1 MSSSNTD
8 PRLLPS
14 SILEELPLAVVK
26 LDRNYQVV
34 YCNSSILGVLGK
46 TPEAALGK
54 VFFELIPEFE
64 RVKIE
69 FLYKNL
75 SFISSSYSNSH
86 YQENFSSLITHKIF
100 PHEDGITVL
109 LEKEVFRYAPSA
121 EKKESRFKELLDE
134 LPGGIVVVDA
144 HSSKVVY
151 SNRVIQ
157 EWMEYSPEEMG
168 YLTTMN
174 LYPKED
180 LEFVSKGFSRINPV
194 KKNVISGIHVITKRK
209 NRIPVEM
216 TVVQVEWNNRPC
228 HCAFFIDVREKE
240 ESARIHAEWE
250 KYREILGQLAI
261 KFINIPPEKLTVAV
275 EEALGTAAKL
285 SNSDRA
291 FTLRFDREAGLAHT
305 DYTWLDESLPKF
317 KEKLSVLPLGLLSHV
332 WEVLKSEGILEYEDI
347 DQLDEANP
355 LKNILNLLKIQSL
368 VLLPI
373 MEGTE
378 FYGLVGFGKVKTKKS
393 FSESELVPV
402 QMASEII
409 SNTLLRQK
417 TESLL
422 IESEQENQKL
432 FENSPVGLLYQ
443 DVDGRVLKANQ
454 AALQLMGL
462 APEEVSGW
470 EVLNLDWKAFSE
482 SGEEI
487 SEFNL
492 PAKECLESGLAISD
506 RIISIYR
513 PTHKDRVWIS
523 VDVLPEFQSGEQKP
537 FRVFSTFKD
546 ITEQKNYLNA
556 VEKAE
561 KRYRS
566 LVENLPGAVY
576 SCKLDEHLTT
586 IHMTDKVEK
595 ITGYTAEDF
604 LSKRIEIFN
613 IIHPGDIS
621 RVSEQVNQAIQGHG
635 TFQVTYRINTRNREI
650 RWVEDMGEVFM
661 LEEGQSFIIGFWHDI
676 TDRIEAEQTLERNL
690 KLLEA
695 IVENSHSAIFVKDS
709 DYRYIMVNR
718 RWEMVTGHSREEVL
732 GKRLE
737 EFAISD
743 FSTKYLE
750 DDKKVLIDGKS
761 SFSEEK
767 LEQHET
773 TLGITNTQYFLSVKF
788 PYRNNKGEIIGMCG
802 ISTDI
807 TAVKEASMMVQEREA
822 NLQGILESVNESI
835 WSLDKD
841 LNILFTNQT
850 FFNEFFQAFGVELMK
865 GINIIK
871 SIANP
876 EIREAWIKRYH
887 KVLKEGKPLH
897 FLDKIP
903 SPDKTYHLDVVL
915 YPILVNGVVEGISG
929 FSKDVTEKM
938 ALEESSKLY
947 LNLFESATNEIYLI
961 SAKSLT
967 IQQANQAAEINT
979 GYTREEISGLSILK
993 LIQEKD
999 QESLLEKVG
1008 GITSKKV
1015 SSAFLELN
1023 CLRKDGTTYPIE
1035 VLLQLFHYEGEDY
1048 LSAFVTDISER
1059 KRSQL
1064 ALQESELRFSQI
1076 FQENVTPMLLIDPH
1090 TGKIV
1095 DANPSASAYY
1105 GYEIDEIKSKNLLDV
1120 NYTFVSSP
1128 EEMESATHQVLGTGK
1143 GKFLFNHKLKSGEL
1157 RSVEV
1162 FCSKIMV
1169 DNREL
1174 VHEIIQDVTD
1184 RTNFY
1189 NAVVKQNET
1198 LREIAWIQSHIV
1210 RAPLAKIMG
1219 LVQLLQDSKEEE
1231 DEYTF
1236 DFVLGAILNAANE
1249 LDKVI
1254 LDISE
1259 KSNSAK
1265 HLLD

>member
-1 MSSSNTD
+1 MPFPPTD
-8 PRLLPS
+8 PSLIPAV
-14 SILEELPLAVVK
+14 ILEELPLAVIK

-34 YCNSSILGVLGK
+34 YCNSAIFGVLGYS
-46 TPEAALGK
+46 TECALGK

-64 RVKIE
+64 RIKIE

-75 SFISSSYSNSH
+75 NFISSSYSNSH
-86 YQENFSSLITHKIF
+86 YQDDFSSLITHKIF
-100 PHEDGITVL
+100 PHQDGITVL
-109 LEKEVFRYAPSA
+109 LEKEVFRYTPSA
-121 EKKESRFKELLDE
+121 DKKESRFKELLDD

-157 EWMEYSPEEMG
+157 DWMEYSPEEMG
-168 YLTTMN
+168 NLTTMN

-180 LEFVSKGFSRINPV
+180 LEFVSKGFSRINPE
-194 KKNVISGIHVITKRK
+194 KKNTISGVHLIGKQK
-209 NRIPVEM
+209 KRIPVEM

-261 KFINIPPEKLTVAV
+261 KFINIPSEKLTVAI
-275 EEALGTAAKL
+275 EEALCIAAKL

-291 FTLRFDREAGLAHT
+291 FALRFDRESGLAHT
-305 DYTWLDESLPKF
+305 DYTWLDPTLPSYRD
-317 KEKLSVLPLGLLSHV
+317 KLTVLPLGLLSHA
-332 WEVLKSEGILEYEDI
+332 WNILKADGILEYDDI
-347 DQLDEANP
+347 DQLDSTNP

-368 VLLPI
+368 IMLPI
-373 MEGTE
+373 MEGAE
-378 FYGLVGFGKVKTKKS
+378 FYGVVGFGKVKTKKN
-393 FSESELVPV
+393 FSESEMVPV
-402 QMASEII
+402 RMASEII

-417 TESLL
+417 TENLL
-422 IESEQENQKL
+422 IESIQENQKL

-443 DVDGRVLKANQ
+443 NVEGHVLKANK

-462 APEEVSGW
+462 VPEEVTGW
-470 EVLNLDWKAFSE
+470 SVLNPNWKAYSE
-482 SGEEI
+482 TGTAI
-487 SEFNL
+487 GEFNL
-492 PAKECLESGLAISD
+492 PAKECLESGSPITD

-513 PTHKDRVWIS
+513 PTHKDKVWIS
-523 VDVLPEFQSGEQKP
+523 VDVLPEFEAGDPKP
-537 FRVFSTFKD
+537 FRVFSTLKD

-556 VEKAE
+556 VMKAE

-566 LVENLPGAVY
+566 LIENLPGAVY
-576 SCKLDEHLTT
+576 SCKLDEILTT
-586 IHMTDKVEK
+586 IHMTDNVEK
-595 ITGYTAEDF
+595 ITGYTGEDF
-604 LSKRIEIFN
+604 ISDRIQILDL
-613 IIHPGDIS
+613 IHPGDIQKF
-621 RVSEQVNQAIQGHG
+621 REQVDKAIHDHG
-635 TFQVTYRINTRNREI
+635 TFQVTYRIKTRNSEI
-650 RWVEDMGEVFM
+650 RWVENMGEVVM
-661 LEEGQSFIIGFWHDI
+661 LDEGQSFLIGFWHDI
-676 TDRIEAEQTLERNL
+676 TERIEAGQTLEKNL

-695 IVENSHSAIFVKDS
+695 IVENSHSAIFVKDL

-718 RWEMVTGHSREEVL
+718 RWEMVTGHGREEVL
-732 GKRLE
+732 GKRLA
-737 EFAISD
+737 EFARGDVSD
-743 FSTKYLE
+743 KYFE

-850 FFNEFFQAFGVELMK
+850 FFNEFRHAFGVELTK
-865 GINIIK
+865 GINIVD
-871 SIANP
+871 SIPIAQEKEKWTN
-876 EIREAWIKRYH
+876 RYH
-887 KVLKEGKPLH
+887 NVLSSGQALQFSDQVQTPE
-897 FLDKIP
+897 KI
-903 SPDKTYHLDVVL
+903 YHLDVVI
-915 YPILVNGVVEGISG
+915 YPIIVNGKVEGISG

-938 ALEESSKLY
+938 ALEESSRLY

-961 SAKSLT
+961 SAKSLI
-967 IQQANQAAEINT
+967 IQQSNHTAQKNT
-979 GYTREEISGLSILK
+979 GYGKTELAGLSILT

-999 QESLLEKVG
+999 QEFLLEKVG
-1008 GITSKKV
+1008 GITAKIQV
-1015 SSAFLELN
+1015 SAFLELN
-1023 CLRKDGTTYPIE
+1023 CLKKDGTTYPTE

-1048 LSAFVTDISER
+1048 LSVFVTDISER

-1076 FQENVTPMLLIDPH
+1076 FLENVTPMLLIDPH
-1090 TGKIV
+1090 TGSIV
-1095 DANPSASAYY
+1095 DANSSASSYY
-1105 GYEIDEIKSKNLLDV
+1105 GYEINDLKSKNLLDV
-1120 NYTFVSSP
+1120 NHTFVSNP
-1128 EEMESATHQVLGTGK
+1128 KEMEAATNQVLNTGK

-1162 FCSKIMV
+1162 FCSKIRV
-1169 DNREL
+1169 DSRDL

-1184 RTNFY
+1184 RNNFY

-1219 LVQLLQDSKEEE
+1219 LVQLLQDGKDEE
-1231 DEYTF
+1231 DEYTY
-1236 DFVLGAILNAANE
+1236 DFVLNAILNAAHE

-1265 HLLD
+1265 HLLE

>member
-1 MSSSNTD
+1 MSSSITD
-8 PRLLPS
+8 PSLLPS
-14 SILEELPLAVVK
+14 SILEELPLAVLK

-34 YCNSSILGVLGK
+34 YCNSAVLGVLGK
-46 TPEAALGK
+46 TPEEAMGS
-54 VFFELIPEFE
+54 VFFNLIPEFE

-86 YQENFSSLITHKIF
+86 YQEDFSSLISHKIF
-100 PHEDGITVL
+100 PHSDGITVL
-109 LEKEVFRYAPSA
+109 LEKEVFRYTPSA
-121 EKKESRFKELLDE
+121 DKKELRFKELLDE
-134 LPGGIVVVDA
+134 LPGGIVVLDA

-157 EWMEYSPEEMG
+157 DWMEYSSEEMG
-168 YLTTMN
+168 NLTTQN

-180 LEFVSKGFSRINPV
+180 LEFVSSGFSRINPV
-194 KKNVISGIHVITKRK
+194 KKNMLSGIHLKTKK
-209 NRIPVEM
+209 KDKIPVEM

-261 KFINIPPEKLTVAV
+261 KFINIPSENLTIAV
-275 EEALGTAAKL
+275 EEALGTAARL

-291 FTLRFDREAGLAHT
+291 FALRFDREAGLAHT
-305 DYTWLDESLPKF
+305 DYAWVEENLPSY
-317 KEKLSVLPLGLLSHV
+317 KERFNVLPLGLFSHV
-332 WEVLKSEGILEYEDI
+332 LEELKSNGILEYEDI
-347 DQLDEANP
+347 DQVDDSNP
-355 LKNILNLLKIQSL
+355 IKNVLFLLKIQSV

-378 FYGLVGFGKVKTKKS
+378 FYGVVGFGKVQAKKK
-393 FSESELVPV
+393 FSDSERVPV
-402 QMASEII
+402 QIASEII
-409 SNTLLRQK
+409 SNGLLRQK
-417 TESLL
+417 TENLL

-443 DVDGRVLKANQ
+443 DVDGQVLKANQ
-454 AALQLMGL
+454 AALKLMGL
-462 APEEVSGW
+462 SPDEVSGW
-470 EVLNLDWKAFSE
+470 EVLNPEWKAISE
-482 SGEEI
+482 SGTELH
-487 SEFNL
+487 EFNL
-492 PAKECLESGLAISD
+492 PAKECLEKGTPITDS
-506 RIISIYR
+506 IISIYR
-513 PTHKDRVWIS
+513 PTQKDRVWIS
-523 VDVLPEFQSGEQKP
+523 VDAIPEFQSGQQKP

-546 ITEQKNYLNA
+546 ITDQKNYLNA
-556 VEKAE
+556 VIAAE

-576 SCKLDEHLTT
+576 SCQLDEHLTPL
-586 IHMTDKVEK
+586 HMTKKVEEF
-595 ITGYTAEDF
+595 TGYSSDDF
-604 LSKRIEIFN
+604 LNNRVKIHEL
-613 IIHPGDIS
+613 IHPEDLQKFNA
-621 RVSEQVNQAIQGHG
+621 EVNHAIQNHQA
-635 TFQVTYRINTRNREI
+635 FQLTYRITTRNREI
-650 RWVEDMGEVFM
+650 RWVEDMGEAVI
-661 LEEGQSFIIGFWHDI
+661 LDGGQSYLIGFWHDI
-676 TDRIEAEQTLERNL
+676 TERVEAEQTLEKNL

-695 IVENSHSAIFVKDS
+695 IVENSHSAIFVKDL

-718 RWEMVTGHSREEVL
+718 RWEMVTGHGREEVL

-737 EFAISD
+737 EFAVGAFTD
-743 FSTKYLE
+743 KYLE

-761 SFSEEK
+761 AYGEEK
-767 LEQHET
+767 LEKQET
-773 TLGITNTQYFLSVKF
+773 TLGITSTQYFLSVKF

-871 SIANP
+871 SISIAQ
-876 EIREAWIKRYH
+876 EREKWIKRYH
-887 KVLKEGKPLH
+887 KVLELGKPLQ
-897 FLDKIP
+897 FLDKVQTP
-903 SPDKTYHLDVVL
+903 GKTFHLDVVL
-915 YPILVNGVVEGISG
+915 YPIMVNGQVEGISG
-929 FSKDVTEKM
+929 FSQDVTEKL

-947 LNLFESATNEIYLI
+947 LSLFESATNEIYLI
-961 SAKSLT
+961 SANSLT
-967 IQQANQAAEINT
+967 IQQSNKTAHRNS
-979 GYTREEISGLSILK
+979 GYTKEELADLSILRI
-993 LIQEKD
+993 LQEKD
-999 QESLLEKVG
+999 QELFLEKVG
-1008 GITSKKV
+1008 GITSKKLV
-1015 SSAFLELN
+1015 SAFLELT
-1023 CLRKDGTTYPIE
+1023 CQRKNGTTYPAE

-1076 FQENVTPMLLIDPH
+1076 FQENVTPMVLIDPY
-1090 TGKIV
+1090 TGSIV
-1095 DANPSASAYY
+1095 DANPSASSYY
-1105 GYEIDEIKSKNLLDV
+1105 GYEIEELKSKNLLDI
-1120 NYTFVSSP
+1120 NYTFITNP
-1128 EEMESATHQVLGTGK
+1128 EEMKNATQQVLGSGK

-1162 FCSKIMV
+1162 FCSKIKV

-1184 RTNFY
+1184 RNNFY

-1219 LVQLLQDSKEEE
+1219 LVQLLQDEK
-1231 DEYTF
+1231 DGGDDYTF
-1236 DFVLGAILNAANE
+1236 DFILGAILNAANE
-1249 LDKVI
+1249 LDKVV

>member
-1 MSSSNTD
+1 MSISNTD
-8 PRLLPS
+8 PSLLPA

-26 LDRNYQVV
+26 LDRNYQVI
-34 YCNSSILGVLGK
+34 YSNSAILGVLG
-46 TPEAALGK
+46 TSSEAALGK
-54 VFFELIPEFE
+54 IFFELIPEFE

-75 SFISSSYSNSH
+75 NFISSSYSNSH
-86 YQENFSSLITHKIF
+86 YREDFSSLITHKIF
-100 PHEDGITVL
+100 PHQDGITVL
-109 LEKEVFRYAPSA
+109 LEKEVFRYTPSA
-121 EKKESRFKELLDE
+121 DRKESRFKELLDE
-134 LPGGIVVVDA
+134 LPGGIIVVDA

-157 EWMEYSPEEMG
+157 EWMEYSSEEMG
-168 YLTTMN
+168 NLTTMN
-174 LYPKED
+174 LFPKED
-180 LEFVSKGFSRINPV
+180 LEFVSKGFSRIHPV
-194 KKNVISGIHVITKRK
+194 KKNMISGVHISAKRK

-216 TVVQVEWNNRPC
+216 TIVQVEWNNRPC
-228 HCAFFIDVREKE
+228 YCAFFIDVREKE
-240 ESARIHAEWE
+240 ESAKIHAEWE

-261 KFINIPPEKLTVAV
+261 KFINIPSEKLTVAV
-275 EEALGTAAKL
+275 EEALAIAAKL

-291 FTLRFDREAGLAHT
+291 FALRFDSEAGLAHT
-305 DYTWLDESLPKF
+305 DYTWLDPSLPSYR
-317 KEKLSVLPLGLLSHV
+317 EKLTLLPLGLLSHV
-332 WEVLKSEGILEYEDI
+332 WNKLKSDGILEYDDI
-347 DQLDEANP
+347 DQLDDTNP
-355 LKNILNLLKIQSL
+355 LKNVLNILKIQSL
-368 VLLPI
+368 VMLPI

-378 FYGLVGFGKVKTKKS
+378 FYGVVGFGKVKTKKN

-409 SNTLLRQK
+409 SNALLRQK
-417 TESLL
+417 TENLL

-443 DVDGRVLKANQ
+443 NVEGRVLKANK

-462 APEEVSGW
+462 IPEEVSGW
-470 EVLNLDWKAFSE
+470 SVLNPDWKAFSE
-482 SGEEI
+482 TGTEI
-487 SEFNL
+487 HEFNL
-492 PAKECLESGLAISD
+492 PAKECLESGSPITD
-506 RIISIYR
+506 HIISIYR
-513 PTHKDRVWIS
+513 PTYKDKVWIS
-523 VDVLPEFQSGEQKP
+523 VDVLPEFQAGDQKP

-556 VEKAE
+556 VIKAE

-576 SCKLDEHLTT
+576 SCKLDGKLTP

-595 ITGYTAEDF
+595 ITGYSGEDF
-604 LSKRIEIFN
+604 ISNRIQILDL
-613 IIHPGDIS
+613 IHPGDIQKF
-621 RVSEQVNQAIQGHG
+621 REQVDKAIHEHG
-635 TFQVTYRINTRNREI
+635 TFQVTYRINTYNSGI
-650 RWVEDMGEVFM
+650 RWVEDMGEVVM
-661 LEEGQSFIIGFWHDI
+661 LDEGQSFLIGFWHDI
-676 TDRIEAEQTLERNL
+676 TERIEAEQTLEKNL

-695 IVENSHSAIFVKDS
+695 IVENSHSAIFVKDL

-718 RWEMVTGHSREEVL
+718 RWEMVTGHGREEVL
-732 GKRLE
+732 KKRLE
-737 EFAISD
+737 EFARVDVSN
-743 FSTKYLE
+743 KYLE
-750 DDKKVLIDGKS
+750 EDKKVLIEGKS
-761 SFSEEK
+761 FFSEEK
-767 LEQHET
+767 IEQHET
-773 TLGITNTQYFLSVKF
+773 ELGITNTQFFLSVKF

-850 FFNEFFQAFGVELMK
+850 FFNEFYQAFGIELMK

-871 SIANP
+871 SITVAQ
-876 EIREAWIKRYH
+876 EREKWIKRYQR
-887 KVLKEGKPLH
+887 VLHLGQPLQ
-897 FLDKIP
+897 FSDCVNTP
-903 SPDKTYHLDVVL
+903 EKTYHLDVVL
-915 YPILVNGVVEGISG
+915 YPIIVNGIVEGISG

-961 SAKSLT
+961 STRSLT
-967 IQQANQAAEINT
+967 IQQSNQAAQINT
-979 GYTREEISGLSILK
+979 GYSKNELAGLSILN

-999 QESLLEKVG
+999 QEFLLEKAG
-1008 GITSKKV
+1008 GITAEKLV
-1015 SSAFLELN
+1015 SAFLELN
-1023 CLRKDGTTYPIE
+1023 WLRKDGTTYPTE

-1076 FQENVTPMLLIDPH
+1076 FQENVTPMLLIDPN
-1090 TGKIV
+1090 TGSIV
-1095 DANPSASAYY
+1095 DANSSASSYY
-1105 GYEIDEIKSKNLLDV
+1105 GYEINDLKSKNLLDV
-1120 NYTFVSSP
+1120 NHTFVSNP
-1128 EEMESATHQVLGTGK
+1128 EEMEAATRQVLSSGK

-1162 FCSKIMV
+1162 FCSKIRV
-1169 DNREL
+1169 DSRDL

-1184 RTNFY
+1184 RNNFY

-1219 LVQLLQDSKEEE
+1219 LVQLLQDGKDDE
-1231 DEYTF
+1231 DEYTD
-1236 DFVLGAILNAANE
+1236 DFVLNAILNAANE

-1265 HLLD
+1265 HLLE

>member
-1 MSSSNTD
+1 MSSPTTD
-8 PRLLPS
+8 PRLLS
-14 SILEELPLAVVK
+14 SAILEELPLAVVK

-46 TPEAALGK
+46 SPEAAIGK

-86 YQENFSSLITHKIF
+86 YQEDFSSLITHKIF
-100 PHEDGITVL
+100 PTSDGITVL
-109 LEKEVFRYAPSA
+109 LEKEVFRYTPSS

-157 EWMEYSPEEMG
+157 DWMEYSAGEMDH
-168 YLTTMN
+168 LTTVN

-194 KKNVISGIHVITKRK
+194 KKNRLSGIRLKTKK
-209 NRIPVEM
+209 KSLIPVEM

-228 HCAFFIDVREKE
+228 HCAFFIDVRERE

-261 KFINIPPEKLTVAV
+261 KFINIPTGNLTSAI
-275 EEALGTAAKL
+275 EEALGTTARL

-291 FTLRFDREAGLAHT
+291 FALRFDRDAGMAYT
-305 DYTWLDESLPKF
+305 DYAWVDDQLPTF
-317 KEKLSVLPLGLLSHV
+317 KEKFNVLPLGLLSQA
-332 WEVLKSEGILEYEDI
+332 WETLKSDGILEYEDI
-347 DQLDEANP
+347 DLVENTNP

-368 VLLPI
+368 VMMPI

-378 FYGLVGFGKVKTKKS
+378 FYGVVGFGKVKTKKS
-393 FSESELVPV
+393 FSESQLVPV

-409 SNTLLRQK
+409 SNALLRQR
-417 TESLL
+417 TETLL

-443 DVDGRVLKANQ
+443 DVEGRVLKANQ
-454 AALQLMGL
+454 AALKLMGL
-462 APEEVSGW
+462 LPEEVSGW
-470 EVLNLDWKAFSE
+470 EVLNPDWKAFSE
-482 SGEEI
+482 SGRELH
-487 SEFNL
+487 EFNL
-492 PAKECLESGLAISD
+492 PAKECLKKGTPITDSVIA
-506 RIISIYR
+506 IYR
-513 PTHKDRVWIS
+513 PSQKDRVWIS
-523 VDVLPEFQSGEQKP
+523 VDAVPEFQAGDPKP

-556 VEKAE
+556 VMKAE

-576 SCKLDEHLTT
+576 SCKLDESLTT
-586 IHMTDKVEK
+586 IHMTEKVEK
-595 ITGYTAEDF
+595 ITGYTGEDF
-604 LSKRIEIFN
+604 LSHRIKIFDL
-613 IIHPGDIS
+613 IHPGDLQ
-621 RVSEQVNQAIQGHG
+621 RVNEQVNHAIHEHG
-635 TFQVTYRINTRNREI
+635 TFQVTYRITTRNREI
-650 RWVEDMGEVFM
+650 RWVEDMGEAVL
-661 LEEGQSFIIGFWHDI
+661 LEDGQSFIIGFWHDI
-676 TDRIEAEQTLERNL
+676 TERVEAEQTLEKNL

-695 IVENSHSAIFVKDS
+695 IVENSHSAIFVKDLE
-709 DYRYIMVNR
+709 YRYIMVNR

-732 GKRLE
+732 NKRLE
-737 EFAISD
+737 EFAIGD
-743 FSTKYLE
+743 FSNKYID

-761 SFSEEK
+761 SFAEEK
-767 LEQHET
+767 LEKHET

-788 PYRNNKGEIIGMCG
+788 PYRNKKGEIIGMCG

-850 FFNEFFQAFGVELMK
+850 FFNEFYQAFGVELMK

-871 SIANP
+871 SITVAH
-876 EIREAWIKRYH
+876 EREKWIKRYH
-887 KVLKEGKPLH
+887 KVLDQGTPLQ
-897 FLDKIP
+897 FQDQVQA
-903 SPDKTYHLDVVL
+903 PDKTYHLDVVL
-915 YPILVNGVVEGISG
+915 YPILVNGKVEGISG

-967 IQQANQAAEINT
+967 IQQSNQAAQTNT
-979 GYTREEISGLSILK
+979 GYAKEDLADLSILT

-999 QESLLEKVG
+999 QELLLEKIG
-1008 GITSKKV
+1008 GITSKKLV
-1015 SSAFLELN
+1015 SAFLELN
-1023 CLRKDGTTYPIE
+1023 CQRKNGTTYPTE

-1076 FQENVTPMLLIDPH
+1076 FQENVTPMLLIDPY
-1090 TGKIV
+1090 TGSIV
-1095 DANPSASAYY
+1095 DANPSASEYY
-1105 GYEIDEIKSKNLLDV
+1105 GYEIDDLKSKNLLDV
-1120 NYTFVSSP
+1120 NYTFVANP
-1128 EEMESATHQVLGTGK
+1128 EEMESATHQVLGSGK

-1184 RTNFY
+1184 RNNFY

-1249 LDKVI
+1249 LDKVV

-1265 HLLD
+1265 HLLE